1 MEKTVQIFSSHA
13 EAEAADDAFYRSLT
27 GSQRLEI
34 LWKLSH
40 PDESN
45 TIERRLKRV
54 YRITQLGE
62 G

>member
-1 MEKTVQIFSSHA
+1 MKKIVQTFSSHA
-13 EAEAADDAFYRSLT
+13 EAEKADDAFYASLT

-34 LWKLSH
+34 LWRLIH
-40 PDESN
+40 PDETN
-45 TIERRLKRV
+45 ATERRLKRV

>member
-1 MEKTVQIFSSHA
+1 MEKIVQTFASHA
-13 EAEAADDAFYRSLT
+13 EAGDAFYASLT

-34 LWKLSH
+34 LWKLIH
-40 PDESN
+40 PDETN
-45 TIERRLKRV
+45 ATERRLKKV